1 MILRGFNSKYLITRG
16 FGALVVVVEKVY
28 KWCSSIVQQI
38 EVPDTVKSIFR
49 KNTIKQKPVD
59 TSTIKAYFKRRG

>member
-16 FGALVVVVEKVY
+16 FGALVVAIELVY
-28 KWCSSIVQQI
+28 KWCSSIIQQVVDPATVQQ
-38 EVPDTVKSIFR
+38 IFR

-59 TSTIKAYFKRRG
+59 TSTIKAYFKRR